1 MDRSERFHRSEEG
14 LSPSGDTILGCEA
27 RDRAYC
33 THAAETP
40 TDTSKHPPY
49 NAALAQMEEQLI
61 SNQWVGSSNLSS
73 STNKQQEKAMEPEL
87 KTSFLDALRY
97 SYDDSYP
104 TSYKQAFKVGDIVRL
119 KSGEAP
125 QKVIE
130 VTGHC
135 IRCEYVSSRKQIGFR
150 SAADFVKYEYNVP
163 NEEDKME
170 DYDMKDK
177 LFKTLETG
185 RFGTGLAIDSDG
197 KYVLKM
203 QDNGNF
209 EAFSESEL
217 KRVMPYTFDVEFL
230 SGSTNRANRYSYRGR
245 DGSVQLGDLLILEDS
260 ANIARVVAVN
270 TESEAATKTFKGRKL
285 QTVELS

>member
-1 MDRSERFHRSEEG
+1 
-14 LSPSGDTILGCEA
+14 
-27 RDRAYC
+27 
-33 THAAETP
+33 
-40 TDTSKHPPY
+40 
-49 NAALAQMEEQLI
+49 
-61 SNQWVGSSNLSS
+61 
-73 STNKQQEKAMEPEL
+73 MEPEF
-87 KTSFLDALRY
+87 KTSFLDAIRY
-97 SYDDSYP
+97 SYDYDSIRKP
-104 TSYKQAFKVGDIVRL
+104 PFKVGDTVRL

-125 QKVIE
+125 QRVLE
-130 VTGHC
+130 VKLSQ

-150 SAADFVKYEYNVP
+150 SATDFVKYEYDVP

-177 LFKTLETG
+177 LFKTLESN

-245 DGSVQLGDLLILEDS
+245 EGSVQLGDLLILEDS

-285 QTVELS
+285 QSVELS

>member
-1 MDRSERFHRSEEG
+1 
-14 LSPSGDTILGCEA
+14 
-27 RDRAYC
+27 
-33 THAAETP
+33 
-40 TDTSKHPPY
+40 
-49 NAALAQMEEQLI
+49 
-61 SNQWVGSSNLSS
+61 
-73 STNKQQEKAMEPEL
+73 MEPDTD
-87 KTSFLDALRY
+87 KSFLDAIRY
-97 SYDDSYP
+97 SYDYDSILKP
-104 TSYKQAFKVGDIVRL
+104 PFKVGDIVRL

-125 QKVIE
+125 QKVLD
-130 VTGHC
+130 VKGYC
-135 IRCEYVSSRKQIGFR
+135 IRCEYISSRKQIGFR
-150 SAADFVKYEYNVP
+150 SAADFVKYEYDVP
-163 NEEDKME
+163 SEEDKME

-177 LFKTLETG
+177 LFKTLETN

-245 DGSVQLGDLLILEDS
+245 EGSVQLGDLLILEDS

-270 TESEAATKTFKGRKL
+270 TESESATKTFKGRKL
-285 QTVELS
+285 QSVELS

>member
-1 MDRSERFHRSEEG
+1 
-14 LSPSGDTILGCEA
+14 
-27 RDRAYC
+27 
-33 THAAETP
+33 
-40 TDTSKHPPY
+40 
-49 NAALAQMEEQLI
+49 
-61 SNQWVGSSNLSS
+61 
-73 STNKQQEKAMEPEL
+73 MEPEL

-97 SYDDSYP
+97 SHDYTYP
-104 TSYKQAFKVGDIVRL
+104 TSYKQPFKVGDIVRL

-125 QKVIE
+125 QRVLE
-130 VTGHC
+130 VKLNQ
-135 IRCEYVSSRKQIGFR
+135 IRCEYISSRKQIGFR
-150 SAADFVKYEYNVP
+150 SVDDFVKYEYDVP

-177 LFKTLETG
+177 LFKTLETN

-245 DGSVQLGDLLILEDS
+245 EGSVQLGDLLILEDS